1 MTGDDVELSREIRD
15 IIVNTRSDVKHIREI
30 IDDFK
35 SQVGGQMVELRG
47 CVTDHETRIRTLE
60 ANNYTNI
67 GKGAAIG
74 FFILVMLQIAQLVWG
89 KL

>member
-1 MTGDDVELSREIRD
+1 MTGDDMELSREIRD
-15 IIVNTRSDVKHIREI
+15 IIINTRSDVKHIREI

-35 SQVGGQMVELRG
+35 SQVGGQIIDIKG
-47 CVTDHETRIRTLE
+47 CVTDHENRIRDLE

-74 FFILVMLQIAQLVWG
+74 FVIIVILQLAQLVWG